1 MFKNKKGVSFEGLMK
16 SLLMCK
22 VTEILTRIKPEKFEF
37 EILFAFCT
45 TFEKLAPNI
54 SHDTKMIRQKKEYY
68 FIRHA
73 IPINDT
79 GSFHLSV
86 FDKDMLGEIDESL
99 SEKGKRQAAELKK
112 IIIQLDIQRIVSST
126 RKRAAETAKIIS
138 DETQIPF
145 DLRFERL
152 VEINLGSPLIK
163 KSRPVRMI
171 MTGLLSKHWPEQM
184 KKIIEQGLIFGLTI
198 FYFLQW
204 NRGKTTGG
212 DPLPEIFRKIEEIL
226 KVLDSFPQKR
236 IAIVCH
242 AGWISFLAVKIL
254 GGSLKNFL
262 KLSRV
267 DNCSVTRIDSNGQ
280 GKYKLRFF
288 AKSHESAPRI
298 C

>member
-1 MFKNKKGVSFEGLMK
+1 
-16 SLLMCK
+16 
-22 VTEILTRIKPEKFEF
+22 
-37 EILFAFCT
+37 
-45 TFEKLAPNI
+45 
-54 SHDTKMIRQKKEYY
+54 MIRQKKEYY

-112 IIIQLDIQRIVSST
+112 IINQLDIQRIVSST

-138 DETQIPF
+138 YETQIPF
-145 DLRFERL
+145 DLQFERL
-152 VEINLGSPLIK
+152 VEINLGSPLLK
-163 KSRPVRMI
+163 KSRPARKVLS
-171 MTGLLSKHWPEQM
+171 GLLSKRWPKQM
-184 KKIIEQGLIFGLTI
+184 KKIIGQGLILGLTVY
-198 FYFLQW
+198 YFLQW

-212 DPLPEIFRKIEEIL
+212 DPLPEIFRKVEEML
-226 KVLDSFPQKR
+226 KVLDSFPQER

-254 GGSLKNFL
+254 GGSRKNFL

-267 DNCSVTRIDSNGQ
+267 DNCSLTRIDSNGQ
-280 GKYKLRFF
+280 GKYELRFF
-288 AKSHESAPRI
+288 AKSHESIPRI